1 VTEPVNVFI
10 SYSHNDEA
18 LKDQLLQHL
27 STLMHERLINVWHDR
42 DIDAGDYWITEIDNH
57 IELARIILLLVSP
70 SFVSSRYCYSV
81 ELERV
86 LELQSA
92 GRASVIPI
100 ILRPVDWKSQKF
112 SSFQA
117 LPIGGRPVTSWKNRD
132 EAFLQITV
140 GLRSMIEGLSAESPR
155 IRLDGAPR
163 AQPVRKMRYYLYVS
177 DSKVNMLFAQL
188 PPELRNDAMRKMG
201 VQQSRDPETDRISK
215 LEVVERFIREQ
226 CDVGSADSPA
236 EYIAGTQTLAWGCT
250 HGSLVAKR
258 DDNPF
263 VFFSGGEGDVTLLMS
278 GSSKHLIGDHKPRE
292 RGFSSSSI
300 PHVIETLM
308 KDIELESQS
317 VSTIDLPGRI
327 ESYKRDELP
336 YSGEALVLAIV
347 DQASSNLS
355 SARQRLEFL
364 AKTLLHGPSPT
375 WEGRKSVLASP
386 LYVALAM

>member
-1 VTEPVNVFI
+1 MTEPVNVFI

-132 EAFLQITV
+132 EAWPAFDDRGFV
-140 GLRSMIEGLSAESPR
+140 GGIAAHPPGWSAARSASTKDALLLVR
-155 IRLDGAPR
+155 IR
-163 AQPVRKMRYYLYVS
+163 
-177 DSKVNMLFAQL
+177 
-188 PPELRNDAMRKMG
+188 
-201 VQQSRDPETDRISK
+201 
-215 LEVVERFIREQ
+215 
-226 CDVGSADSPA
+226 
-236 EYIAGTQTLAWGCT
+236 
-250 HGSLVAKR
+250 
-258 DDNPF
+258 
-263 VFFSGGEGDVTLLMS
+263 
-278 GSSKHLIGDHKPRE
+278 
-292 RGFSSSSI
+292 
-300 PHVIETLM
+300 
-308 KDIELESQS
+308 
-317 VSTIDLPGRI
+317 
-327 ESYKRDELP
+327 
-336 YSGEALVLAIV
+336 
-347 DQASSNLS
+347 
-355 SARQRLEFL
+355 
-364 AKTLLHGPSPT
+364 
-375 WEGRKSVLASP
+375 
-386 LYVALAM
+386 